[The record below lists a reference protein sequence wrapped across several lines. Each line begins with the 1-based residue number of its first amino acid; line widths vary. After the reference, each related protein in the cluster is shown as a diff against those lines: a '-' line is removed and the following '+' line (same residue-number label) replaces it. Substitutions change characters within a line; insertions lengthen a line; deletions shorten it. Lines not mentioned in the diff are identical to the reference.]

1 MEPMESL
8 LTTEDLANFLK
19 VDVVTVRRLVSRGE
33 LAAYRI
39 GGEYRFTRSD
49 IVDYLHRQHIP
60 ARPPR
65 SADQDT
71 LIKQASG
78 KLTRR
83 AKQAIWKL
91 AVEEARAFKQPKIGT
106 EHILLGLILEGDGVA
121 GRVLS
126 DLGAT
131 ADRARAAVEAT
142 IGAGTF
148 DGGQDPDLGDDAKDA
163 LEYAV
168 EEAKQMG
175 HHFIGT
181 EHVLLGI
188 LREHEANAVRVL
200 EHIDVAAEQVRLR
213 VIEVI
218 QRMPK

>member
-8 LTTEDLANFLK
+8 LTTEDLANYLK

-65 SADQDT
+65 AVDQDT
-71 LIKQASG
+71 LLKQASG
-78 KLTRR
+78 KLTKR
-83 AKQAIWKL
+83 AKQAIWKF
-91 AVEEARAFKQPKIGT
+91 AAEEARAFKQPKIGT
-106 EHILLGLILEGDGVA
+106 EHILLGLIL
-121 GRVLS
+121 
-126 DLGAT
+126 
-131 ADRARAAVEAT
+131 AAVEAT
-142 IGAGTF
+142 AGTGAF
-148 DGGQDPDLGDDAKDA
+148 DERQELNLGDDAKDA
-163 LEYAV
+163 IEYAV
-168 EEAKQMG
+168 EEAKQMS

-188 LREHEANAVRVL
+188 LREHEGSAVRVL
-200 EHIDVAAEQVRLR
+200 VHMDIATEQVRLR

-218 QRMPK
+218 QRISK